1 MTLVRFDWDASKVGN
16 SDDRYDVVVVGAG
29 VIGASSAFHLSRR
42 GMRVLVV
49 EARSGPAEGS
59 TGLSF
64 ASVRGQWAEPLNIQ
78 LAWSGI
84 QAYRDFERRYGIDVG
99 YRATGY
105 LFLVPEEHWEAQVR
119 AVELQRSYGV
129 PVELLSLPEA
139 QQITTFEAAGL
150 AGATWG
156 TADGQVD
163 PHAVTRG
170 YLELARA
177 AGAQVRFKSSVQRLT
192 SDHGDGWEIV
202 AGGRTVRARY
212 LVNAAG
218 GWAGE
223 VAAQAGLRVPVT
235 HSRRNVYASAS
246 GALERTVPMTV
257 DLATGVYLRSEGDRL
272 LFGAVRPDEIDGYNL
287 SVDWGWM
294 ESVLET
300 AIPRFPWLAEMPLDR
315 AAAWAGTYENSPDHC
330 GIVGPMPEASTWIN
344 ACGFSGHGLMQ
355 APAVGSLVAEQIGD
369 GAITSVDASP
379 LAIERFSGDVDH
391 PRTATSLV
399 F

>member
-1 MTLVRFDWDASKVGN
+1 MGRSD
-16 SDDRYDVVVVGAG
+16 DDRYDVVVVGAG

-42 GMRVLVV
+42 GMRVLVL

-64 ASVRGQWAEPLNIQ
+64 ASVRAQWAEPLNIQ
-78 LAWSGI
+78 LAWTGI
-84 QAYRDFERRYGIDVG
+84 QAYRDFEPQYGIDVG

-105 LFLVPEEHWEAQVR
+105 LFLVPEGQWEAQVR

-129 PVELLSLPEA
+129 PVEVLGLQEA
-139 QQITTFEAAGL
+139 QRITPFDTAGL

-156 TADGQVD
+156 TADGRVD
-163 PHAVTRG
+163 PHAATRG

-177 AGAQVRFKSSVQRLT
+177 GGAQVRFKSAVEGLSR
-192 SDHGDGWEIV
+192 DADDGWDVV
-202 AGGRTVRARY
+202 AGGRTVHARY

-218 GWAGE
+218 GWAGD

-235 HSRRNVYASAS
+235 HSRRNVYASAA
-246 GALERTVPMTV
+246 GALERMVPMTV
-257 DLATGVYLRSEGDRL
+257 DLATGVYLRSDGDRL

-287 SVDWGWM
+287 SVDWDWM
-294 ESVLET
+294 ESVLEI
-300 AIPRFPWLAEMPLDR
+300 AIPRFPWLADMPLDR

-330 GIVGPMPEASTWIN
+330 GIVGPMPGASTWIN

-355 APAVGSLVAEQIGD
+355 APAVGALVAEQVDD
-369 GAITSVDASP
+369 GLITSVDASP
-379 LAIERFSGDVDH
+379 LAIERFTDHADH
-391 PRTATSLV
+391 PRNATSLV